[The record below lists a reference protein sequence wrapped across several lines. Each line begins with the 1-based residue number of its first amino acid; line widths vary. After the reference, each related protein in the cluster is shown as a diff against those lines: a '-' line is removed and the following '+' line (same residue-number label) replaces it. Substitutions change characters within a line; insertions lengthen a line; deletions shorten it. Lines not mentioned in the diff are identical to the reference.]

1 MRQYTEDCEDNVEEE
16 LIARPASFSD
26 VRINSVNSGGS
37 RYHSDIRLVTAKKES
52 EFKYS
57 QAKCFTILTTF
68 SSTIAFGILVAA
80 IVLKNSGNSLNQYC
94 ENETNA
100 AGNNSKLNL
109 DYSNKLE
116 KFFWNFHVM
125 IVMQQIT
132 VVLYVFVKSH
142 VKHMNNEQKIERR
155 ETEKFFKDI
164 EMTES
169 SGSYKAPS
177 LDKKEKAAVTLEAA
191 GPALGAIGDLL

>member
-1 MRQYTEDCEDNVEEE
+1 LE
-16 LIARPASFSD
+16 
-26 VRINSVNSGGS
+26 
-37 RYHSDIRLVTAKKES
+37 TAKKES

-68 SSTIAFGILVAA
+68 SSTIAFGIVVAT
-80 IVLKNSGNSLNQYC
+80 IFLKKSGNMLNQYC

-109 DYSNKLE
+109 EYSNTLE

-142 VKHMNNEQKIERR
+142 VKHIENEQKTERR
-155 ETEKFFKDI
+155 DTKKFFKDI
-164 EMTES
+164 EMSEDN
-169 SGSYKAPS
+169 GSYTAPS
-177 LDKKEKAAVTLEAA
+177 LDKKEKTAIASEVV
-191 GPALGAIGDLL
+191 GPALPVIGAIGDLL